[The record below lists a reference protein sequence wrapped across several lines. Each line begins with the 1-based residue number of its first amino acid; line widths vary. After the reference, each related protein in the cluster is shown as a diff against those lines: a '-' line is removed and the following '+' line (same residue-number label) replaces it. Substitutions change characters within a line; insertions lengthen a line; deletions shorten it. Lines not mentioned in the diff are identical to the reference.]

1 MDRFFQNLRYAI
13 RVLGRSP
20 GFTLVAVAAL
30 ALGIGGN
37 TAMFSIIDGLLL
49 KPLPFK
55 DSERFAL
62 LWERSLAMDQM
73 SVAYPNFQDWRQQ
86 AKSFEQLVA
95 RQGTSFTLLEGNE
108 PEQVEGSNVSH
119 DFLSL
124 LSFKP
129 LIGRGFLQSDDRPES
144 PAVAII
150 GHSLW
155 ERRFD
160 KDPRILG
167 RKIRLGPDLYEVVG
181 VMPPGFYFPVVH
193 LKGEVWVPIGRR
205 AAEPS
210 FTNRGNHPGI
220 YAHGKLR
227 EGVSLDQARA
237 ELDTIAARLASAYPD
252 TNKGQ
257 AIGIANLHDRMVSG
271 FRTSLLIMM
280 GAVGFVLLIACANV
294 ANLMLAR
301 STARTQE
308 LAVRTAIGATRGHLI
323 QQLLTES
330 MLLSVLG
337 GIAGLGVGYATIN
350 VVLAILPVSATPWNP
365 IAIDTRVLL
374 FTFGLSLLTGI
385 LFGFAPALQIARRDL
400 NDSLKDGGR
409 GNTGDLGRNR
419 LRSALVVAEVALS
432 LTLLIS
438 AGLLIRSFRELQ
450 RTSPGVDVE
459 NVVAGIVALSGENY
473 KNPEQIIQ
481 YQRRALDRLRQVPG
495 VVSAAAVTPL
505 PLSQNGWQTRIRH
518 VGQPF
523 DQRNLITTDYA
534 RVSVDY
540 FRTLGVPLRQGRT
553 FNDGDRLD
561 RPPIAVVDEL
571 FAEKIFPNKNPIGRQ
586 VIMRMQGKDVLLE
599 IVGVVAHVKTYGVD
613 VESRIEM
620 YLPTEQNPSAFQYLA
635 VKTSTDPASVGAALR
650 SAMAEVDPTQ
660 PIFAVKTMRQLF
672 AETTT
677 TKRVTTTLM
686 SLYAAIALMLS
697 AIGLYGVIAYAV
709 AQRTHEI
716 GVRIALGAA
725 QSDVLGLV
733 FKQSLGLVGTGVV
746 LGLLGAY
753 AAAALLRSSL
763 FGISPTDPLTF
774 LLVTA
779 ILALVALV
787 ATWLPARKAAR
798 VDPIIALRYE

>member
-1 MDRFFQNLRYAI
+1 MDRIIQNLRYALRI
-13 RVLGRSP
+13 LGRSP
-20 GFTLVAVAAL
+20 GFTLVAAAAL

-37 TAMFSIIDGLLL
+37 TAMFSIIDGILL

-55 DSERFAL
+55 DSERFTMV
-62 LWERSLAMDQM
+62 WERSQAMDLM
-73 SVAYPNFQDWRQQ
+73 SVAYLNFADWRAQS
-86 AKSFEQLVA
+86 KSFDQFVA
-95 RQGTSFTLLEGNE
+95 RQGTSFTLLEGSE
-108 PEQVEGSNVSH
+108 PEQIEGSNISH

-124 LSFKP
+124 AGVKP
-129 LIGRGFLQSDDRPES
+129 ILGRAFVSSDDRPGS
-144 PAVAII
+144 AAVVII
-150 GHSLW
+150 AHSLW

-160 KDPRILG
+160 KDPRIVG

-181 VMPPGFYFPVVH
+181 VMPPNFLFPVTH
-193 LKGEVWVPIGRR
+193 LKGEVWTPIGRR
-205 AAEPS
+205 ADEPS
-210 FTNRGNHPGI
+210 FVNRGNHPGI
-220 YAHGKLR
+220 YVYAKLR
-227 EGVSLDQARA
+227 KGVSLDQARA
-237 ELDTIAARLASAYPD
+237 ELDTIASRLASTYPE

-257 AIGIANLHDRMVSG
+257 AIGINLLHSQMVRT

-294 ANLMLAR
+294 ANLLLAR

-308 LAVRTAIGATRGHLI
+308 LAVRAALGASRGHLVA
-323 QQLLTES
+323 QLLTES
-330 MLLSVLG
+330 LLLSLLG
-337 GIAGLGVGYATIN
+337 GLAGIGVGYVTIRA
-350 VVLAILPVSATPWNP
+350 VLANLPSSDRPWNP
-365 IAIDTRVLL
+365 IVIDERVLL

-419 LRSALVVAEVALS
+419 LRSALVAEVALS

-459 NVVAGIVALSGENY
+459 NVVAGVVALSGDNFS
-473 KNPEQIIQ
+473 KPEQILQ
-481 YQRRALDRLRQVPG
+481 YQRRALDRLRQIPG

-553 FNDGDRLD
+553 FNAGDRLD
-561 RPPIAVVDEL
+561 KPPVAVVDEL
-571 FAEKIFPNKNPIGRQ
+571 FAQKIFPNKNPIGQQ
-586 VIMRMQGKDVLLE
+586 VIMRSQGKDIGLE

-613 VESRIEM
+613 VESRIEL
-620 YLPTEQNPSAFQYLA
+620 YLPTEQNPAPFQYFA
-635 VKTSTDPASVGAALR
+635 VKTATDPASVGAALR
-650 SAMAEVDPTQ
+650 SAMSEVDATQ
-660 PIFAVKTMRQLF
+660 PMFAIKTMRELF

-677 TKRVTTTLM
+677 THRITTMLM
-686 SLYAAIALMLS
+686 SIYAFIALVLS

-725 QSDVLGLV
+725 QADVLGLV
-733 FKQSLGLVGTGVV
+733 FKQSLGLVGIGVV
-746 LGLLGAY
+746 LGLGGAY
-753 AAAALLRSSL
+753 AAAALLQSSL

-774 LLVTA
+774 LAVTA
-779 ILALVALV
+779 LLAGVAML